1 MADVIEWLKYWY
13 RGLVDYND
21 KEKEEVKEKIEKKKR
36 KKEKK
41 KKKKEKQLCLYRK
54 RNWWLM

>member
-21 KEKEEVKEKIEKKKR
+21 KEKEEVKEKIG
-36 KKEKK
+36 KEK
-41 KKKKEKQLCLYRK
+41 EKGKAPMSIYLK